1 MDDRS
6 RIALFRTAREEWS
19 ETLYGLSLEEFCL
32 PKPYGEKIKR
42 QTTHVD
48 AYVEA
53 LRDAGSIPAAS
64 TRSVPQ
70 GVWGKYSPMPPG

>member
-1 MDDRS
+1 MRAILFEILSAEDRKG
-6 RIALFRTAREEWS
+6 
-19 ETLYGLSLEEFCL
+19 ET
-32 PKPYGEKIKR
+32 KR

-48 AYVEA
+48 AYIKT

-70 GVWGKYSPMPPG
+70 GVWGKYSPMPSG